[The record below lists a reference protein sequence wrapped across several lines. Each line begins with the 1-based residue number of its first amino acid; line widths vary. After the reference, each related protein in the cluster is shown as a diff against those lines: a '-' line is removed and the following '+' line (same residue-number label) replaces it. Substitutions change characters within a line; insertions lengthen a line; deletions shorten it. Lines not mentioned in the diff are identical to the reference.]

1 MNWEQVRGNWTQ
13 FKGKAKQRW
22 ADLTD
27 DDLGKI
33 EGHRDELVGKIQ
45 ERYGIAKEEADKQ
58 VSDWEREHS

>member
-1 MNWEQVRGNWTQ
+1 MNWEQVRGNWAQ

-27 DDLGKI
+27 DDIGKI
-33 EGHRDELVGKIQ
+33 EGRRDELVGKIQ

-58 VSDWEREHS
+58 VAAWERDHS